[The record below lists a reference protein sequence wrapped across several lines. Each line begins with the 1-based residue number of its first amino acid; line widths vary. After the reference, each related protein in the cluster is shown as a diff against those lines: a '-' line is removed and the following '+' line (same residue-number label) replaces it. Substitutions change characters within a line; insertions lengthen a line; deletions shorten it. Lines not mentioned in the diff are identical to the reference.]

1 MREAEPVGASE
12 IRSRHE
18 ALRDL
23 LDRNGELLELLAE
36 LQFDL
41 RLLVPGD
48 PVIRARTRRLL
59 DGTLLQAQTTNL
71 LARGRHH
78 ALFTVHA
85 GIEAEIRRLL
95 AAERSRVQLDPLV
108 VPLFSCGRNEE
119 ALVGGKASRL
129 GELAAALP
137 ERVPDGFVVTTAAH
151 ARLLAREGIGYRL
164 RELLKEVDLAVEVSR
179 LRRDLAEA
187 RTLLLGAAV
196 PGELVEAIR
205 SAAAGWP
212 ADTRWAV
219 RSSAV
224 GEDGP
229 FSFAGQFESLLD
241 VPTPELAFAWR
252 QVVASSLSEHA
263 IYYRLACGCFELATP
278 MAVLCLPTVDA
289 RWAGVLYTRDPADPH
304 DDTLI
309 VSSVEGLAPDLVGGV
324 VEGETC
330 RVPRSVA
337 EATPE
342 PEAGRATRET
352 PEAEAMYGTRKTPET
367 ARAPSGGSQTPL
379 AEPSGGPETSLA
391 GSQTALALARLGL
404 EAERLFDEP
413 LDIEWAVD
421 RDGRVFLLQAR
432 PLTAA
437 VSATPGTPSPPS
449 PPLLKGGVTIVG
461 GRVVGHVFHVQEGV
475 GAEGVPDD
483 GILVVSQAAPEL
495 GHLLARVEGVIA
507 EHGSLTGHL
516 ASLARGFGVPSVFG
530 MPRATQVLAQGARVS
545 LDAGR
550 LEVYEGEA
558 WPRPRREARRRT
570 RDLRSG
576 ARNPLHR
583 RILQLDLT
591 DPRAASFRPEGCGS
605 LHDIVRFCHERG
617 VAALFEQGGPRGGAS
632 AAGARRLRTDALAEA
647 IFVIDTGG
655 GTAAAERPARAG
667 GSAEV
672 TPEQVLSRPFQA
684 LWRGMT
690 TPGIRWSGRQRL
702 DLGGL
707 ASVFSSAV
715 TEAGREA
722 DHLGGGIYVVVAQ
735 DYLNFNA
742 RLAYHYAMIDAFVGE
757 TPESNHVTFRF
768 WGGGAGRAQ
777 RDLRAL
783 FLARVLERL
792 GFAAERRGDLVAARL
807 RRLPEPVC
815 EEGLQALGRLMG
827 CARQLDMLVRSEA
840 AVDGFVDRFLAGD
853 FEEFA

>member
-1 MREAEPVGASE
+1 MPEAGPVGALE

-71 LARGRHH
+71 LARGRHLGLY
-78 ALFTVHA
+78 AVHA
-85 GIEAEIRRLL
+85 HIESEIRRLL
-95 AAERSRVQLDPLV
+95 ATERSRVQLDPLV
-108 VPLFSCGRNEE
+108 VPLVSCDRKE
-119 ALVGGKASRL
+119 APLVGGKASRL
-129 GELAAALP
+129 GELAATLP

-151 ARLLAREGIGYRL
+151 ARLLARDGIGYRL
-164 RELLKEVDLAVEVSR
+164 RELLKEVDLAVEVTR

-187 RTLLLGAAV
+187 RTLLLGATL

-205 SAAAGWP
+205 SAAAAWP

-241 VPTPELAFAWR
+241 VASSELSSAWR

-263 IYYRLACGCFELATP
+263 VYYRLACGCFELATP
-278 MAVLCLPTVDA
+278 MAVLCLPMVDA
-289 RWAGVLYTRDPADPH
+289 REAGVLYTRDPADPN
-304 DDTLI
+304 DDTVI
-309 VSSVEGLAPDLVGGV
+309 VSSVEGLAPDLVGGA
-324 VEGETC
+324 VEGETH
-330 RVPRSVA
+330 RVPRALA
-337 EATPE
+337 ETAPDAE
-342 PEAGRATRET
+342 KVRGAPET
-352 PEAEAMYGTRKTPET
+352 P
-367 ARAPSGGSQTPL
+367 
-379 AEPSGGPETSLA
+379 
-391 GSQTALALARLGL
+391 LALARLGL
-404 EAERLFDEP
+404 EAERLFGEP
-413 LDIEWAVD
+413 LDIEWAID
-421 RDGRVFLLQAR
+421 RDGREFLLQAR

-437 VSATPGTPSPPS
+437 APATSGSTTPASPPIAR
-449 PPLLKGGVTIVG
+449 GGVTIVG
-461 GRVVGHVFHVQEGV
+461 GRVVGRVLHVQGSVAADE
-475 GAEGVPDD
+475 VPDD
-483 GILVVSQAAPEL
+483 SILVVSQAAPEL
-495 GHLLARVEGVIA
+495 GHLLARVEGLIA
-507 EHGSLTGHL
+507 EHGSVTGHL

-550 LEVYEGEA
+550 TEVYDGET

-591 DPRAASFRPEGCGS
+591 DPRAASFRPEGCRS

-617 VAALFEQGGPRGGAS
+617 VAALFEQAGPRGGGS
-632 AAGARRLRTDALAEA
+632 PAGARRLRTDALAEA
-647 IFVIDTGG
+647 LFVIDTGG
-655 GTAAAERPARAG
+655 GITAAEGPARASG
-667 GSAEV
+667 PSEV
-672 TPEQVLSRPFQA
+672 TPEEVLSQPFQA

-690 TPGIRWSGRQRL
+690 TPGIRWSGRQNL
-702 DLGGL
+702 DLAGL

-715 TEAGREA
+715 TEAGRDA
-722 DHLGGGIYVVVAQ
+722 DRLGGGVYVVVAQ
-735 DYLNFNA
+735 DYVNFNA

-768 WGGGAGRAQ
+768 WGGGAGRVQ

-783 FLARVLERL
+783 FLAQVLERL

-807 RRLPEPVC
+807 RRYPEPVC
-815 EEGLQALGRLMG
+815 EQGLEALGRLMG

-840 AVDGFVDRFLAGD
+840 AVERFVERFLAGD
-853 FEEFA
+853 YEEFA